1 MELRHLKAFLAVAEE
16 LHFGRAAKRLQMA
29 QPPLSQQIRQL
40 EKELGV
46 QLFRRNT
53 RSVRLTGAGETFLD
67 PVRTVLDD
75 LDTAVRAARSAGRGE
90 YGRVTIGFAGAS
102 SHETLPRLTRAVRAA
117 HPGLELVMTGQ
128 TYANVAL
135 SRVADGSLDLG
146 FVRLPVTRPG
156 VEHRVIDEEE
166 LLCALPFDHPLA
178 RYEAVPLGELAD
190 EPFVSFPANSGS
202 TVRDAMTEA
211 CESAGFTPRVVQE
224 APDSYTIMALVA
236 AGVGITL
243 TVTSVR
249 HIQQSGLV
257 YRPLTGPPIRRQA
270 ALAWRA
276 DNPSAALHAVLA
288 VARDALPTP
297 VRGPGGGPIET
308 TGLSIRGASGIGPTQ
323 SPDAK
328 VTPLPVT
335 PPPAPSPSP

>member
-1 MELRHLKAFLAVAEE
+1 MELRHLNAFLAVAEE

-40 EKELGV
+40 ERELGV
-46 QLFRRNT
+46 QLFHRNT
-53 RSVRLTGAGETFLD
+53 RSVRLTSAGESFLD

-75 LDTAVRAARSAGRGE
+75 LDTAVRAARSAGKGE

-128 TYANVAL
+128 TYANTAL

-156 VEHRVIDEEE
+156 VAHRVIDQEE
-166 LLCALPFDHPLA
+166 LVCALPSDHPLA
-178 RYEAVPLGELAD
+178 RRVSVPLDVLAG

-202 TVRDAMTEA
+202 TVRDTMTEA

-224 APDSYTIMALVA
+224 APDSYTILALVA
-236 AGVGITL
+236 AGVGVTL
-243 TVTSVR
+243 TVTSVQ
-249 HIQQSGLV
+249 HIQQNGLV
-257 YRPLTGPPIRRQA
+257 YRRIAGPPIRLSA
-270 ALAWRA
+270 ALAWRP
-276 DNPSAALHAVLA
+276 DNPSAALRAVLA
-288 VARDALPTP
+288 VAEEALP
-297 VRGPGGGPIET
+297 
-308 TGLSIRGASGIGPTQ
+308 SPTHHR
-323 SPDAK
+323 D
-328 VTPLPVT
+328 
-335 PPPAPSPSP
+335 

>member
-1 MELRHLKAFLAVAEE
+1 MELRHLNAFLAVAEE

-46 QLFRRNT
+46 QLFHRNT
-53 RSVRLTGAGETFLD
+53 RSVRLTSAGESFLE

-75 LDTAVRAARSAGRGE
+75 LATAVRAARSAGIGE

-128 TYANVAL
+128 TYANTAL

-156 VEHRVIDEEE
+156 VAHRVIDEEE
-166 LLCALPFDHPLA
+166 LVCALPSDHPLA
-178 RYEAVPLGELAD
+178 RRETVPLDVLAG

-202 TVRDAMTEA
+202 TVRDAMTQA
-211 CESAGFTPRVVQE
+211 CESAGFTPRIVQE
-224 APDSYTIMALVA
+224 APDSYTILALVA
-236 AGVGITL
+236 AGVGVTL
-243 TVTSVR
+243 TVTSVQ
-249 HIQQSGLV
+249 HIQQNGLV
-257 YRPLTGPPIRRQA
+257 YRPLAGPTVRLRA

-276 DNPSAALHAVLA
+276 DNPSAALRAVLA
-288 VARDALPTP
+288 VAEEALPTP
-297 VRGPGGGPIET
+297 VRTLG
-308 TGLSIRGASGIGPTQ
+308 
-323 SPDAK
+323 
-328 VTPLPVT
+328 
-335 PPPAPSPSP
+335 

>member
-1 MELRHLKAFLAVAEE
+1 MELRHLNAFLAVAEE

-46 QLFRRNT
+46 QLFHRNT
-53 RSVRLTGAGETFLD
+53 RSVRLTSAGETFLE
-67 PVRTVLDD
+67 PARTVLDD
-75 LDTAVRAARSAGRGE
+75 LDTAVRAARSAGIGE

-128 TYANVAL
+128 TYANTAL

-146 FVRLPVTRPG
+146 FVRLPVARPG
-156 VEHRVIDEEE
+156 VAHRVIDEEE
-166 LLCALPFDHPLA
+166 LVCALPSDHPLA
-178 RYEAVPLGELAD
+178 RRETVPLDVLAG

-211 CESAGFTPRVVQE
+211 CENAGFTPRIVQE
-224 APDSYTIMALVA
+224 APDSYTILALVA
-236 AGVGITL
+236 AGVGVTL
-243 TVTSVR
+243 TVTSVQ
-249 HIQQSGLV
+249 HIQQNGLV
-257 YRPLTGPPIRRQA
+257 YRPLAGPAVRLRA

-276 DNPSAALHAVLA
+276 DNPSAALRAVLA
-288 VARDALPTP
+288 VAEEALPTP
-297 VRGPGGGPIET
+297 ART
-308 TGLSIRGASGIGPTQ
+308 L
-323 SPDAK
+323 D
-328 VTPLPVT
+328 
-335 PPPAPSPSP
+335 